1 MRDLLSAA
9 RHWLYAKPPVIA
21 LWFVRLRRNWIKAMT
36 LGELAIIL
44 AAIGLVLVVSEL
56 LLPTHGILAIAGIAS
71 LFGAVITCFLVNLW
85 LGIGSLTF
93 GSALTPLFGAWLVH
107 VWPKTRFGRTF
118 VLPSAD
124 HIPRPL
130 EPLPVQIG
138 QTGIAVSELRPM
150 GTCEFAGQRVEAVS
164 ELGIISRG
172 QQIRVINITNRRP
185 TVRAIG

>member
-1 MRDLLSAA
+1 
-9 RHWLYAKPPVIA
+9 
-21 LWFVRLRRNWIKAMT
+21 MT

-44 AAIGLVLVVSEL
+44 AAIGLVLVISEVF
-56 LLPTHGILAIAGIAS
+56 LPAHGVLAISGIVS
-71 LFGAVITCFLVNLW
+71 LFAAIVTCFVVNLW
-85 LGIGSLTF
+85 LGIGSLSVGT
-93 GSALTPLFGAWLVH
+93 ALTPLVGAWLVH
-107 VWPKTRFGRTF
+107 VWPKTRFGRTW

-124 HIPRPL
+124 HTARPL

-150 GTCEFAGQRVEAVS
+150 GTCEFAGQRVEAIS
-164 ELGIISRG
+164 ELGIIPRG

>member
-1 MRDLLSAA
+1 
-9 RHWLYAKPPVIA
+9 
-21 LWFVRLRRNWIKAMT
+21 MT

-56 LLPTHGILAIAGIAS
+56 FLPTHGVLAIAGIAG
-71 LFGAVITCFLVNLW
+71 LFGAIITCFLVNLW
-85 LGIGSLTF
+85 LGIGLLSV
-93 GSALTPLFGAWLVH
+93 GGALTPLFGAWLVH
-107 VWPKTRFGRTF
+107 VWPKTRIGRTF

-164 ELGIISRG
+164 ELGIIPRG
-172 QQIRVINITNRRP
+172 RQIRVINITNRRP

>member
-1 MRDLLSAA
+1 
-9 RHWLYAKPPVIA
+9 
-21 LWFVRLRRNWIKAMT
+21 MT

-56 LLPTHGILAIAGIAS
+56 FLPTHGILAISGIAS
-71 LFGAVITCFLVNLW
+71 IFLVNMW
-85 LGIGSLTF
+85 LGIGSLTL
-93 GSALTPLFGAWLVH
+93 GGALTPLFGAWLVH
-107 VWPKTRFGRTF
+107 FWPRTRFGRTF

-138 QTGIAVSELRPM
+138 QTGTTMSELRPM
-150 GTCEFAGQRVEAVS
+150 GTCEFAGQRVEAIS
-164 ELGIISRG
+164 ELGIIPRG
-172 QQIRVINITNRRP
+172 QQIRVVNITNRRP